1 MLEADGE
8 VVDLPL
14 GVQRLVMYLA
24 LKGRP
29 LQRIHVAGT
38 LWPDTTD
45 ERASANLRTA
55 LWKLNQLCRSM
66 VKVTGTSLQID
77 PRVRIDLDE
86 STANAY
92 RILNNEAQPAH
103 VDLSQ
108 FCFDLLSDWYDDW
121 IMFERQ
127 RFHQLRLR
135 TLEVLC
141 ERLLEAGDFL
151 RALEAGLAAVAAEP
165 LRESAHRA
173 LIKVHLAEHNPADA
187 IMEFHSYEQ
196 MLKEELGIGPSSVMR
211 ELVQV

>member
-66 VKVTGTSLQID
+66 VKATGTSLQID

-92 RILNNEAQPAH
+92 RILNNEAKPAH
-103 VDLSQ
+103 MDLSQ